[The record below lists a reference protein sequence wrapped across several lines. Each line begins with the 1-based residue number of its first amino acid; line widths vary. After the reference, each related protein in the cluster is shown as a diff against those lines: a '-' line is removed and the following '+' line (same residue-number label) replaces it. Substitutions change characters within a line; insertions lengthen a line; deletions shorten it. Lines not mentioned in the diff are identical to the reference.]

1 MHTDTKNE
9 QQYIKMTTTPVGR
22 LISSLAIPTIISM
35 LVTAVYNMADTYF
48 VSQIGTSAAGAVG
61 IVFSLMALIQAVGF
75 ALGMGAGSNI
85 SRLLGQK
92 NEERAQVLSATAIL
106 PYAIDYARYILM
118 GAPIMCAS
126 YVLNNILR
134 AEGKATFSM
143 IGISFG
149 GILNIVLDPIFIYGF
164 DLGIA
169 GAAIATVLSQ
179 LISFLILLSCF
190 LRKKTIIRLHIRKV
204 ATDAETY
211 LLIIKTGLPS
221 LFRQGLASISTVLLN
236 VNAAAYGDAAVA
248 AMSIVGKCFMLI
260 FSSLIGFG
268 QGFQPVVGYN
278 YGAKKYGRVR
288 ESFRFSLTVG
298 ICMLAVLS
306 AVGFLLA
313 PQIMMLFRS
322 DDAAVIEI
330 GAFALRCQCV
340 SLVLLP
346 ISVMANM
353 LFQSIGKY
361 WTATFLSSAR
371 QGIFFLPLILI
382 LPKYWQLTG
391 VQMTQM
397 LADLLTVACC
407 IPFLLRFFRD
417 LKKLEEEQTEAAED
431 QSI

>member
-1 MHTDTKNE
+1 
-9 QQYIKMTTTPVGR
+9 
-22 LISSLAIPTIISM
+22 
-35 LVTAVYNMADTYF
+35 
-48 VSQIGTSAAGAVG
+48 
-61 IVFSLMALIQAVGF
+61 
-75 ALGMGAGSNI
+75 
-85 SRLLGQK
+85 
-92 NEERAQVLSATAIL
+92 
-106 PYAIDYARYILM
+106 
-118 GAPIMCAS
+118 
-126 YVLNNILR
+126 
-134 AEGKATFSM
+134 
-143 IGISFG
+143 
-149 GILNIVLDPIFIYGF
+149 
-164 DLGIA
+164 
-169 GAAIATVLSQ
+169 
-179 LISFLILLSCF
+179 
-190 LRKKTIIRLHIRKV
+190 
-204 ATDAETY
+204 
-211 LLIIKTGLPS
+211 
-221 LFRQGLASISTVLLN
+221 
-236 VNAAAYGDAAVA
+236 
-248 AMSIVGKCFMLI
+248 
-260 FSSLIGFG
+260 
-268 QGFQPVVGYN
+268 
-278 YGAKKYGRVR
+278 
-288 ESFRFSLTVG
+288 
-298 ICMLAVLS
+298 MLAVLS

-371 QGIFFLPLILI
+371 QGIFVLPQILI